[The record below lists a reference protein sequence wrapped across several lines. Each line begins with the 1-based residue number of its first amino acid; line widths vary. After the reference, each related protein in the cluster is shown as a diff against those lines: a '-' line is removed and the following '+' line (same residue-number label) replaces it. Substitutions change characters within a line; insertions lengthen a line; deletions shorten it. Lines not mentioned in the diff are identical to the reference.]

1 MNLQLVFILS
11 VIFVLVTAVVWS
23 ASSVAA
29 SLYRGLADSGDTN
42 AALFVQKAKGWPSD
56 TWTKV
61 RSVMT
66 RILKE
71 PIFQG
76 DWVQSPVKRRL
87 IQAGLR
93 SKDSLA
99 IYLFSKFS
107 LAITTPIAVLG
118 FLVIFGF
125 NLPAAIYAL
134 IAAGGAL
141 AGFFAPDIAVHWI
154 SHKRQEKIQ
163 EHLPDAL
170 DLIRICVE
178 AGLGLDAAIL
188 RVSKEIEKSCPPLC
202 EEFHMVTLE
211 LRAGGARDT
220 ALRNL
225 ASRTGLREMSALVT
239 TLIQS
244 DRFGTGIA
252 ETIRIHSDSLRVS
265 RRMRAEELS
274 AKMSTKLLFPLIFC
288 IFPSLLL
295 VLIGPAVIMA
305 KQHLYQAENSTEV
318 PKAP

>member
-1 MNLQLVFILS
+1 MDLQLVSILS
-11 VIFVLVTAVVWS
+11 ATFVIVTAAVWS
-23 ASSVAA
+23 VVNVAA
-29 SLYRGLADSGDTN
+29 SLQRSLANTGSTQTVPF
-42 AALFVQKAKGWPSD
+42 LRRAKSWLLEERVKIG
-56 TWTKV
+56 
-61 RSVMT
+61 SVMT
-66 RILKE
+66 RILNE
-71 PIFQG
+71 PSFQG
-76 DWVQSPVKRRL
+76 DWAQSPVRRRL

-93 SKDSLA
+93 SKDSFA
-99 IYLFSKFS
+99 IYLFAKFS
-107 LAITTPIAVLG
+107 LAISMPIAVLG

-125 NLPAAIYAL
+125 NLPAAVYVL
-134 IAAGGAL
+134 IAAGGVL
-141 AGFFAPDIAVHWI
+141 AGFFAPDIAVSWI
-154 SHKRQEKIQ
+154 SHKRQERIQ

-170 DLIRICVE
+170 DLIRICIE

-188 RVSKEIEKSCPPLC
+188 RVSKEIEKSCPPLF
-202 EEFHMVTLE
+202 EEFHMVSLE
-211 LRAGGARDT
+211 LRAGGARDV

-225 ASRTGLREMSALVT
+225 ASRTGLKEMRALVT
-239 TLIQS
+239 TLIQA

-252 ETIRIHSDSLRVS
+252 ETIRIHSDSLRLS

-305 KQHLYQAENSTEV
+305 KQHLYQAGSLTEV

>member
-1 MNLQLVFILS
+1 MDLQLVSILS
-11 VIFVLVTAVVWS
+11 ATFVIVTAAVWS
-23 ASSVAA
+23 VVNVAA
-29 SLYRGLADSGDTN
+29 SLQRSLANTGSTQTVPF
-42 AALFVQKAKGWPSD
+42 LRRAKSWLLEERVKIG
-56 TWTKV
+56 
-61 RSVMT
+61 SVMT
-66 RILKE
+66 RILNE
-71 PIFQG
+71 PSFQV
-76 DWVQSPVKRRL
+76 DWAQSPVRRRL

-93 SKDSLA
+93 SKDSFA
-99 IYLFSKFS
+99 IYLFAKFS
-107 LAITTPIAVLG
+107 LAISMPIAVLG

-125 NLPAAIYAL
+125 NLPAAVYVL
-134 IAAGGAL
+134 IAAGGVL
-141 AGFFAPDIAVHWI
+141 AGFFAPDIAVSWI
-154 SHKRQEKIQ
+154 SHKRQERIQ

-170 DLIRICVE
+170 DLIRICIE

-188 RVSKEIEKSCPPLC
+188 RVSKEIEKSCPPLF
-202 EEFHMVTLE
+202 EEFHMVSLE
-211 LRAGGARDT
+211 LRAGGARDV

-225 ASRTGLREMSALVT
+225 ASRTGLKEMRALVT
-239 TLIQS
+239 TLIQA

-252 ETIRIHSDSLRVS
+252 ETIRIHSDSLRLS

-305 KQHLYQAENSTEV
+305 KQHLYQAGSLTEV

>member
-1 MNLQLVFILS
+1 MDLQLVSILS
-11 VIFVLVTAVVWS
+11 ATFVIVTAAVWS
-23 ASSVAA
+23 VVNVAA
-29 SLYRGLADSGDTN
+29 SLQRSLANTGSTQTVP
-42 AALFVQKAKGWPSD
+42 FVRRAKSWLLEERVKIG
-56 TWTKV
+56 
-61 RSVMT
+61 SVMT
-66 RILKE
+66 RILNE
-71 PIFQG
+71 PSFQG
-76 DWVQSPVKRRL
+76 DWAQSPVRRRL

-93 SKDSLA
+93 SKDSFA
-99 IYLFSKFS
+99 IYLFAKFS
-107 LAITTPIAVLG
+107 LAISTPIAVLG

-125 NLPAAIYAL
+125 NLPAAVYVL
-134 IAAGGAL
+134 IAAGGVL
-141 AGFFAPDIAVHWI
+141 AGFFAPDIAVSWI
-154 SHKRQEKIQ
+154 SHKRQERIQ

-170 DLIRICVE
+170 DLIRICIE

-188 RVSKEIEKSCPPLC
+188 RVSKEIEKSCPPLF
-202 EEFHMVTLE
+202 EEFHMVSLE
-211 LRAGGARDT
+211 LRAGGARDV

-225 ASRTGLREMSALVT
+225 ASRTGLKEMRALVT
-239 TLIQS
+239 TLIQA

-252 ETIRIHSDSLRVS
+252 ETIRIHSDSLRLS

-305 KQHLYQAENSTEV
+305 KQHLYQAGSLTEV

>member
-1 MNLQLVFILS
+1 MNLQLVLILS

-23 ASSVAA
+23 ASSVAS
-29 SLYRGLADSGDTN
+29 SLYRGLADNEGTS
-42 AALFVQKAKGWPSD
+42 AVPFAQKAKGWSSD
-56 TWTKV
+56 AWTKL

-87 IQAGLR
+87 VQAGLR

-107 LAITTPIAVLG
+107 LAISMPIVLLG
-118 FLVIFGF
+118 FLVTFGF
-125 NLPAAIYAL
+125 NLPVAIYVL
-134 IAAGGAL
+134 IALGGVL
-141 AGFFAPDIAVHWI
+141 AGFFAPDIAVHWVF
-154 SHKRQEKIQ
+154 HKRQDKIQ

-188 RVSKEIEKSCPPLC
+188 RVSKEIEKSCPPLF

-211 LRAGGARDT
+211 LRAGGARDA

-295 VLIGPAVIMA
+295 VLIGPAVITA

>member
-1 MNLQLVFILS
+1 MDLQLVSILS
-11 VIFVLVTAVVWS
+11 ATFVIVTAAVWS
-23 ASSVAA
+23 VLNVAA
-29 SLYRGLADSGDTN
+29 SLQRSLANTGSTQTVP
-42 AALFVQKAKGWPSD
+42 FVRRAKSWLLEERVKIG
-56 TWTKV
+56 
-61 RSVMT
+61 SVMT
-66 RILKE
+66 RILNE
-71 PIFQG
+71 PSFQG
-76 DWVQSPVKRRL
+76 DWAQSPVRRRL

-93 SKDSLA
+93 SKDSFA
-99 IYLFSKFS
+99 IYLFAKFS
-107 LAITTPIAVLG
+107 LAISTPIAVLG

-125 NLPAAIYAL
+125 NLPAAVYVL
-134 IAAGGAL
+134 IAAGGVL
-141 AGFFAPDIAVHWI
+141 AGFFAPDIAVSWI
-154 SHKRQEKIQ
+154 SHKRQERIQ

-170 DLIRICVE
+170 DLIRICIE

-188 RVSKEIEKSCPPLC
+188 RVSKEIEKSCPPLF
-202 EEFHMVTLE
+202 EEFHTVSLE
-211 LRAGGARDT
+211 LRAGGARDV

-225 ASRTGLREMSALVT
+225 ASRTGLKEMRALVT
-239 TLIQS
+239 TLIQA

-252 ETIRIHSDSLRVS
+252 ETIRIHSDSLRLS

-305 KQHLYQAENSTEV
+305 KQHLYQAGSLTEV